1 MALVAP
7 RVSKGTK
14 GLKYQTGSKEV
25 SVRASLFLIALSSLA
40 GICSAQSSLP
50 GCEPRAEVRQVLKE
64 KLNSD
69 DLDKLKYVDKAARE
83 QEVLGDLIAKYPR
96 EVEPYR
102 RWINFVHSE
111 TNDYPALQA
120 RYREQ
125 AKQHPDDPL
134 ALYLASVVLLGTDTP
149 ESIRLI
155 ETAQAKAPD
164 FAWANLQLAQ
174 IYSSGKLVDKK
185 KSAEYLG
192 AFFTAC
198 PGSTDRSTRWL
209 LPTVGENTLLARV
222 AADLRKRLAAEN
234 NPDELKQYETLWG
247 LEFRTRPSA
256 EHAAL
261 RQQVAED
268 LKRLESLN
276 SKPDGEWMALLRKG
290 TKQSGA
296 SEDTI
301 AKLDDRILK
310 EFAHSRAAFDITYE
324 RWKKAHKEPEDQ
336 KDAKAWAAWNQVDK
350 EALKGWI
357 RDFTEVTYLARSSWF
372 YEIFYDDTIPERE
385 GVPAVEQ
392 YLKTSLEYDRPA
404 SSPYLD
410 TAEYLL
416 DHKWQPK
423 RALELIH
430 KAQPL
435 VAKEVEDNL
444 KNDNRAADK
453 QEDAEKSAVYYRQN
467 LEGLMLRAAR
477 QTAKPGEVQ
486 AFRASIEGPPPNAK
500 TRVSDYWMNRAR
512 LAVLE
517 NRKADGLTYY
527 QLALQT
533 RSTPAAPWHGK
544 LQDNLTDEARGVWK
558 EMGGTEVAWSVWS
571 NPPSSKPQELA
582 EGRWEKPK
590 RTIPAFEL
598 ADLQGKTWKL
608 KTLEGK
614 TLLINLWATWCGPCN
629 AELPH
634 FQKLYEKV
642 KDRADFQIL
651 TFNIDEDLGLV
662 EPFMK
667 EKGYTF
673 PVLPAYSLVFNL
685 LDGFGIPQ
693 NWVVDP
699 RGMWRWTQI
708 GFGGAPDWADDMIQR
723 LESVKKVEGG
733 L

>member
-1 MALVAP
+1 MRTPLLV
-7 RVSKGTK
+7 
-14 GLKYQTGSKEV
+14 
-25 SVRASLFLIALSSLA
+25 IALFSLA
-40 GICSAQSSLP
+40 GICSAQSPLP

-64 KLNSD
+64 KLNPED
-69 DLDKLKYVDKAARE
+69 IEKLKFVDRAARE
-83 QEVLGDLIAKYPR
+83 REVLGDLMAKYPR
-96 EVEPYR
+96 ELEPYK
-102 RWINFVHSE
+102 RWINFVHYE
-111 TNDYPALQA
+111 TDDYPALQA

-149 ESIRLI
+149 ESVRMI
-155 ETAQAKAPD
+155 EAAHAKAPD
-164 FAWANLQLAQ
+164 FAWPNLQLAQ
-174 IYSSGKLVDKK
+174 IYSAGKRVDKK
-185 KSAEYLG
+185 KSAGYLG

-198 PGSTDRSTRWL
+198 PGSTDRSVHWL
-209 LPTVGENTLLARV
+209 LALVGDNALQARV
-222 AADLRKRLAAEN
+222 ATDLRKRLAAET
-234 NPDELKQYETLWG
+234 DTETLLQYETLWG
-247 LEFRTRPSA
+247 LEFRTHPANQHPAVRK
-256 EHAAL
+256 
-261 RQQVAED
+261 QVAED
-268 LKRLESLN
+268 LKRLESLD
-276 SKPDGEWMALLRKG
+276 SKPNGEWMALLRKG
-290 TKQSGA
+290 YKQSGA
-296 SEDTI
+296 SEDAV
-301 AKLDDRILK
+301 AKLEERILK
-310 EFAHSRAAFDITYE
+310 EYGPSQAAYEITYD

-336 KDAKAWAAWNQVDK
+336 KDAKAWVAWDQAHK

-357 RDFTEVTYLARSSWF
+357 RDFTDVTYLSRSSWF
-372 YEIFYDDTIPERE
+372 FAIYSDDSVSEKE
-385 GVPAVEQ
+385 GVAAAEQ
-392 YLKTSLEYDRPA
+392 FLKTSLEYDRPA
-404 SSPYLD
+404 SYPYLD

-416 DHKWQPK
+416 NHRWQPK

-430 KAQPL
+430 KAQLL
-435 VAKEVEDNL
+435 VAKEVEDTL

-467 LEGLMLRAAR
+467 VEGLLLRAAR
-477 QTAKPGEVQ
+477 LAAKPGEVQ
-486 AFRASIEGPPPNAK
+486 SLRASIEGPEPHAK
-500 TRVSDYWMNRAR
+500 TRVSDYWANRAR

-533 RSTPAAPWHGK
+533 RTTPPAPWHGK
-544 LQDNLTDEARGVWK
+544 LQDNVTDEARALWK
-558 EMGGTEVAWSVWS
+558 DTGGTEVAWSLWS
-571 NPPSSKPQELA
+571 NPPASKPQELA

-673 PVLPAYSLVFNL
+673 PVLPAYSLVVNL
-685 LDGFGIPQ
+685 LDGFAIPQ

-723 LESVKKVEGG
+723 LESVKKPEGG

>member
-1 MALVAP
+1 MRTFLLV
-7 RVSKGTK
+7 
-14 GLKYQTGSKEV
+14 
-25 SVRASLFLIALSSLA
+25 FALSSLS
-40 GICSAQSSLP
+40 GAQSSLP

-64 KLNSD
+64 KLNPA
-69 DLDKLKYVDKAARE
+69 DLEKLKYVERAARE
-83 QEVLGDLIAKYPR
+83 QEVLGDLIARYPR
-96 EVEPYR
+96 ELEPYK
-102 RWINFVHSE
+102 RWITFVRSE
-111 TNDYPALQA
+111 TNDYPALQS

-155 ETAQAKAPD
+155 EAAHAKAPD
-164 FAWANLQLAQ
+164 FAWPNLQLAE
-174 IYSSGKLVDKK
+174 IYSSGKRVDKK

-198 PGSTDRSTRWL
+198 PGSTDRRTQWL
-209 LPTVGENTLLARV
+209 LTMVGDNPLQARV
-222 AADLRKRLAAEN
+222 AADLRKRLAAQADA
-234 NPDELKQYETLWG
+234 DELKQYETLWG
-247 LEFRTRPSA
+247 LEFRTHPANVHPEVR
-256 EHAAL
+256 
-261 RQQVAED
+261 RQVAED
-268 LKRLESLN
+268 LRRLESLN
-276 SKPDGEWMALLRKG
+276 AKPDAEWMSLLRKG
-290 TKQSGA
+290 YKQSGA
-296 SEDTI
+296 SEETI
-301 AKLDDRILK
+301 AKLAARILN
-310 EFAHSRAAFDITYE
+310 EFAHSQAAFDITFE
-324 RWKKAHKEPEDQ
+324 RWKKDHKEPEDQ
-336 KDAKAWAAWNQVDK
+336 KDAKAWAPWNQAHK
-350 EALKGWI
+350 EALKTWI

-372 YEIFYDDTIPERE
+372 YEISNDDTIPEKE
-385 GVPAVEQ
+385 GVAAAEQ
-392 YLKTSLEYDRPA
+392 YLKTSLDYDSPA
-404 SSPYLD
+404 SYPYLD

-416 DHKWQPK
+416 DHKWQAK

-435 VAKEVEDNL
+435 VAKEVEDSL

-453 QEDAEKSAVYYRQN
+453 QEDAERSAVYYRQN
-467 LEGLMLRAAR
+467 LEGFMLRAAR
-477 QTAKPGEVQ
+477 QTAKPGELQ
-486 AFRASIEGPPPNAK
+486 TLRASIEGPPPNAK

-533 RSTPAAPWHGK
+533 RTTPAAPWHGR
-544 LQDNLTDEARGVWK
+544 LQDNLTDEARALWK
-558 EMGGTEVAWSVWS
+558 DMGGTEVAWNVWS
-571 NPPSSKPQELA
+571 SPPASKPQELA

-673 PVLPAYSLVFNL
+673 PVLPAYSLVVNL
-685 LDGFGIPQ
+685 LDGFAIPQ

-708 GFGGAPDWADDMIQR
+708 GFSAAPDWADDMIQR
-723 LESVKKVEGG
+723 LESVKKSDGG